1 MACKMLF
8 FDYRKPEEHFF
19 KKHKLEN
26 FDIKFFEES
35 LNESTLNLL
44 TEEDFENTMI
54 ISVFISSTID
64 ENIISR
70 FKNLRVISTRST
82 GYDHICINSCVEKNV
97 TLLNVDSYG
106 SIAVAQFTMAVILML
121 VRNIFPAL
129 QAVKNSSFDFENLCG
144 RDLNSLTLGV
154 IGTGAIGS
162 SVCKYAHAFGMKIL
176 AYDIVQ
182 KKELISDADV
192 KYVEMDELLKRSD
205 IVTLHFPYFKENY
218 HLFSTKQFEM
228 MKQGSYFINVSR
240 GEVVDTEA
248 LLEFAKKGKF
258 KGVAVDVVACPDLE
272 NVSGEII
279 DKSSVSCMQTS
290 EVVKE
295 LEKLPN
301 VILTPHM
308 AYDTQEAVDYI
319 LEMTFEGLQ
328 DFLTGGHKH
337 RVI

>member
-19 KKHKLEN
+19 KKHKFEN

-82 GYDHICINSCVEKNV
+82 GYDHICINSCVNKNV

-106 SIAVAQFTMAVILML
+106 SIAVAQFTLGVIIML
-121 VRNIFPAL
+121 VRNIFPAIK
-129 QAVKNSSFDFENLCG
+129 AVKDNNFEFGDLCG

-176 AYDIVQ
+176 AYDVVQ
-182 KKELISDADV
+182 KKELIAEADV
-192 KYVEMDELLKRSD
+192 KYVEMEELLRHSD

-218 HLFSTKQFEM
+218 HLFSTKQFDM

-248 LLEFAKKGKF
+248 LLEFAKKQKF
-258 KGVAVDVVACPDLE
+258 KGIAIDVVACPDLE
-272 NVSGEII
+272 SVSGQIL
-279 DKSSVSCMQTS
+279 DKSSVSCMRTS

-319 LEMTFEGLQ
+319 LEMTFEGLL

>member
-35 LNESTLNLL
+35 LNESTLSLL

-64 ENIISR
+64 ERIISK

-106 SIAVAQFTMAVILML
+106 SIAVAQFTLGVIIML
-121 VRNIFPAL
+121 VRNIFPAIK
-129 QAVKNSSFDFENLCG
+129 AVKDKSFEFGNLCG

-176 AYDIVQ
+176 AYDVVQ

-205 IVTLHFPYFKENY
+205 IVTLHFPYFK
-218 HLFSTKQFEM
+218 K
-228 MKQGSYFINVSR
+228 
-240 GEVVDTEA
+240 
-248 LLEFAKKGKF
+248 
-258 KGVAVDVVACPDLE
+258 
-272 NVSGEII
+272 II
-279 DKSSVSCMQTS
+279 ICFQQSN
-290 EVVKE
+290 
-295 LEKLPN
+295 L
-301 VILTPHM
+301 
-308 AYDTQEAVDYI
+308 
-319 LEMTFEGLQ
+319 
-328 DFLTGGHKH
+328 
-337 RVI
+337 R